1 MRFILGLGLGFL
13 LPLAFRTLMKTERPV
28 ILQSIPGGRLR
39 AEPEEQAS
47 APSKRTEAKKAAS
60 SASQKSAPAEDT
72 KQGTPEE

>member
-13 LPLAFRTLMKTERPV
+13 LPLAVRTLMKTEGPV

-39 AEPEEQAS
+39 AEPEEQA
-47 APSKRTEAKKAAS
+47 KKAAS

-72 KQGTPEE
+72 KQDTPEE